1 MIKMTFEQA
10 AVDMF
15 PEIAESGT
23 ITRKQAH
30 TVTQA
35 YKANGVKW
43 PLHIINEPN
52 CVSRGV
58 FKFSADL
65 EIESSIPAPV
75 KVEETDSELDK
86 RIRTTYSNMELLTKS
101 VGDGITTSMIIS
113 GAAGVGKSY
122 TVKKVLEANDQ
133 TTVHFIRGYVKATGI
148 YKLLWENRQSHQTLV
163 FDDCDSVFEDAVG
176 LNLLKAALE
185 LSKSRRICWM
195 SEKEFIDE
203 DGGQIPNYFDYEGQI
218 IFLTNVDFH
227 ELISKGSKMA
237 PHLSALESR
246 SIYLDLQVRSN
257 REKMM
262 RITQVVG
269 ESSILEDR
277 GIYKDDERLLMDY
290 LYGNVDNLRECSL
303 RTVEKLA
310 ALYLASPTKW
320 SQLADSVLLRVNR

>member
-1 MIKMTFEQA
+1 MMNFETA
-10 AVDMF
+10 AVNMF
-15 PEIAESGT
+15 PAIQESGT
-23 ITRKQAH
+23 ITRKQAQEVCQ
-30 TVTQA
+30 VTGA
-35 YKANGVKW
+35 KW
-43 PLHIINEPN
+43 PNHIINMSN
-52 CVSRGV
+52 SVARGV
-58 FKFSADL
+58 FKFSANL
-65 EIESSIPAPV
+65 ETDAVVPAKPVES
-75 KVEETDSELDK
+75 DSELDA
-86 RIRTTYSNMELLTKS
+86 RIRTTYANMELLTKS
-101 VGDGITTSMIIS
+101 VGDGVTTSMIIS

-195 SEKEFIDE
+195 SEKEFVDE
-203 DGGQIPNYFDYEGQI
+203 DGGQIPNWFDYEGQI
-218 IFLTNVDFH
+218 IFLTNIDFH
-227 ELISKGSKMA
+227 ELINKGSKMA

-262 RITQVVG
+262 RITQVVS

-277 GIYKDDERLLMDY
+277 GIYADDEKHLMEY
-290 LYGNVDNLRECSL
+290 LYSHVDTLRECSL

-320 SQLADSVLLRVNR
+320 KQLADSVLLRVNR

>member
-1 MIKMTFEQA
+1 MMTFEIA
-10 AVDMF
+10 AVNMF
-15 PEIAESGT
+15 PAITESGS
-23 ITRKQAH
+23 ITRKQAQEVCQ
-30 TVTQA
+30 VTGA
-35 YKANGVKW
+35 KW
-43 PLHIINEPN
+43 PNHIINMSN
-52 CVSRGV
+52 SVGRGV

-65 EIESSIPAPV
+65 EIQGVVAAPV
-75 KVEETDSELDK
+75 VVESDKELDA

-195 SEKEFIDE
+195 SEKEFVDE

-227 ELISKGSKMA
+227 ELIAKGSKMA

-277 GIYKDDERLLMDY
+277 GIYDDEEKELMAY
-290 LYGNVDNLRECSL
+290 LNKNVSNLRECSL

-320 SQLADSVLLRVNR
+320 SSLADSVLLRVNR

>member
-1 MIKMTFEQA
+1 MMTFEIA
-10 AVDMF
+10 AKQTF
-15 PEIAESGT
+15 PELTST
-23 ITRKQAH
+23 ITRKQAQEVCQL
-30 TVTQA
+30 TGA
-35 YKANGVKW
+35 KW
-43 PLHIINEPN
+43 PNHIINMSN
-52 CVSRGV
+52 SVGRGV

-65 EIESSIPAPV
+65 EIEGVVAAPV
-75 KVEETDSELDK
+75 VVESDKELDA

-195 SEKEFIDE
+195 SEKEFVDE

-218 IFLTNVDFH
+218 IFLTNIDFH
-227 ELISKGSKMA
+227 ELIAKGSKMA

-277 GIYKDDERLLMDY
+277 GIYDDEEKELMAY
-290 LYGNVDNLRECSL
+290 LNKNVSNLRECSL

-320 SQLADSVLLRVNR
+320 SSLADSVLLRVNR

>member
-1 MIKMTFEQA
+1 MMTFEIA
-10 AVDMF
+10 AKQTF
-15 PEIAESGT
+15 PELTST
-23 ITRKQAH
+23 ITRKQAQEVCQL
-30 TVTQA
+30 TGA
-35 YKANGVKW
+35 KW
-43 PLHIINEPN
+43 PNHIINMSN
-52 CVSRGV
+52 SVGRGV

-65 EIESSIPAPV
+65 EIEGVVAAPV
-75 KVEETDSELDK
+75 VVESDRELDA

-195 SEKEFIDE
+195 SEKEFVDE

-218 IFLTNVDFH
+218 IFLTNIDFH
-227 ELISKGSKMA
+227 ELIAKGSKMA

-277 GIYKDDERLLMDY
+277 GIYDDEEKELMAY
-290 LYGNVDNLRECSL
+290 LNKNVSNLRECSL

-320 SQLADSVLLRVNR
+320 SSLADSVLLRVNR

>member
-1 MIKMTFEQA
+1 MMNFETA
-10 AVDMF
+10 AVNMF
-15 PEIAESGT
+15 PAIQESGT
-23 ITRKQAH
+23 ITRKQAQEVCQ
-30 TVTQA
+30 VTGA
-35 YKANGVKW
+35 KW
-43 PLHIINEPN
+43 PNHIINMSN
-52 CVSRGV
+52 SVARGV
-58 FKFSADL
+58 FKFSANL
-65 EIESSIPAPV
+65 ETDAVVPAKPVES
-75 KVEETDSELDK
+75 DSELDA
-86 RIRTTYSNMELLTKS
+86 RIRTTYANMELLTKS
-101 VGDGITTSMIIS
+101 VGDGVTTSMIIS

-195 SEKEFIDE
+195 SEKEFVDE
-203 DGGQIPNYFDYEGQI
+203 DGGQIPNWFDYEGQI
-218 IFLTNVDFH
+218 IFLTNIDFH
-227 ELISKGSKMA
+227 ELINKGSKMA

-262 RITQVVG
+262 RITQVVS

-277 GIYKDDERLLMDY
+277 GIYEDDEKQLMGY
-290 LYGNVDNLRECSL
+290 LYSHVDTLRECSL

-320 SQLADSVLLRVNR
+320 KQLADSVLLRVNR

>member
-1 MIKMTFEQA
+1 MLTFEIA
-10 AVDMF
+10 AKQTF
-15 PEIAESGT
+15 PELTST
-23 ITRKQAH
+23 ITRKQAQEVCQ
-30 TVTQA
+30 VTGA
-35 YKANGVKW
+35 KW
-43 PLHIINEPN
+43 PNHIINMSN
-52 CVSRGV
+52 SVGRGV

-65 EIESSIPAPV
+65 EIEGVVAAPV
-75 KVEETDSELDK
+75 VVESDKELDA

-195 SEKEFIDE
+195 SEKEFVDE

-218 IFLTNVDFH
+218 IFLTNIDFH
-227 ELISKGSKMA
+227 ELIAKGSKMA

-277 GIYKDDERLLMDY
+277 GIYDDEEKELMAY
-290 LYGNVDNLRECSL
+290 LNKNVSNLRECSL

-320 SQLADSVLLRVNR
+320 SSLADSVLLRVNR

>member
-1 MIKMTFEQA
+1 MMNFETA
-10 AVDMF
+10 AVNMF
-15 PEIAESGT
+15 PAIQESGT
-23 ITRKQAH
+23 ITRKQAQEVCQ
-30 TVTQA
+30 VTGA
-35 YKANGVKW
+35 KW
-43 PLHIINEPN
+43 PNHIINMSN
-52 CVSRGV
+52 SVARGV
-58 FKFSADL
+58 FKFSANL
-65 EIESSIPAPV
+65 ETDAVVPAKPVES
-75 KVEETDSELDK
+75 DSELDA
-86 RIRTTYSNMELLTKS
+86 RIRTTYANMELLTKS
-101 VGDGITTSMIIS
+101 VGDGVTTSMIIS

-195 SEKEFIDE
+195 SEKEFVDE
-203 DGGQIPNYFDYEGQI
+203 DGGQIPNWFDYEGQI
-218 IFLTNVDFH
+218 IFLTNIDFH
-227 ELISKGSKMA
+227 ELINKGSKMA

-262 RITQVVG
+262 RITQVVS

-277 GIYKDDERLLMDY
+277 GIYEDDEKHLMEY
-290 LYGNVDNLRECSL
+290 LYAHVDSLRECSL

-320 SQLADSVLLRVNR
+320 KQLADSVLLRVNR

>member
-1 MIKMTFEQA
+1 MLNFETA
-10 AVDMF
+10 AVTAF
-15 PEIAESGT
+15 PSIAETGT
-23 ITRKQAH
+23 ITRKQAQEVCQ
-30 TVTQA
+30 TTGA
-35 YKANGVKW
+35 KW
-43 PLHIINEPN
+43 PNHIINMSN
-52 CVSRGV
+52 SVGRGV

-65 EIESSIPAPV
+65 EITGVATAPAAPAES
-75 KVEETDSELDK
+75 DSELDK

-195 SEKEFIDE
+195 SEKEFVDE

-218 IFLTNVDFH
+218 IFLTNIDFH
-227 ELISKGSKMA
+227 ELIAKGSKMA

-277 GIYKDDERLLMDY
+277 GIYKDDEVQLMNY
-290 LYGNVDNLRECSL
+290 LYANVDSLRECSL

-320 SQLADSVLLRVNR
+320 ASLADSVLLRVSR